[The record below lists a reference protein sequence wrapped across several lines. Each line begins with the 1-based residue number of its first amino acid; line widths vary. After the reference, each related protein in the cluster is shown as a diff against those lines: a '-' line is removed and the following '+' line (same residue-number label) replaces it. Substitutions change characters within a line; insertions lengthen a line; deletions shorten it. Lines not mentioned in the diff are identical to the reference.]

1 DRDETAD
8 IDRFMTQ
15 ITRKV
20 KVPLMI
26 DSTDARVLEMAL
38 RACQGKAIVNS
49 INLEDGEERFEKVI
63 PLLRTY
69 GGAVVVGCID
79 EDKQQGMAV
88 TRARKLG
95 VAERSHA
102 LLTEKYGVP
111 ARDLIFDA

>member
-1 DRDETAD
+1 
-8 IDRFMTQ
+8 
-15 ITRKV
+15 
-20 KVPLMI
+20 MI
-26 DSTDARVLEMAL
+26 DSTDAGVIEAAL
-38 RACQGKAIVNS
+38 RHCQGKAIVNS
-49 INLEDGEERFEKVI
+49 ISLEDGEERFEKVV

-88 TRARKLG
+88 TRARKLA

-111 ARDLIFDA
+111 GRDPHFERLVFA